1 MILIVEAL
9 SDSFVRSFWEFII
22 AGGYVQRQR
31 GESSNVAK
39 PGRNHEFYKFYDIAT
54 LQDGE
59 LLQIR
64 PNVRVYYNAVVTFGD
79 VDIILSTMWAHIPLQ
94 DAFAT
99 ESGVTDFHRIL
110 YNGETMNFEQFNNE
124 HRHCMDFLREACS
137 SAQAPRNT
145 SETER
150 GSLNLITHCIQTTG
164 QKSRMNHHSAVK
176 TTE

>member
-1 MILIVEAL
+1 MHTFLVAYREHPSRL
-9 SDSFVRSFWEFII
+9 DVDTRVP
-22 AGGYVQRQR
+22 AGGAHMGTGSGARM
-31 GESSNVAK
+31 GTDG
-39 PGRNHEFYKFYDIAT
+39 PGRRIAP
-54 LQDGE
+54 DSAEREG
-59 LLQIR
+59 LL
-64 PNVRVYYNAVVTFGD
+64 
-79 VDIILSTMWAHIPLQ
+79 LPLQ

-124 HRHCMDFLREACS
+124 HRYCMDFLREACS